1 MAAFSGFPLAIG
13 KDARIY
19 MAMDKGLCFLK
30 WGYHTGHF
38 QEAPL
43 DDAMFHMV
51 TSRAPKH
58 TSELWDAL
66 SYFGVESAAEL
77 KMLQEALA
85 QVMPFRVTDQGTCG
99 SLVQHGAH
107 VTWPCVFSHVC
118 EAKQVVDTW
127 GRVAPLDLLLSSM
140 AYASAA
146 GVSEVLAAG
155 GAQECLTVHL
165 LRQHAQPRR
174 LKSKCRVSLQL
185 LTLNKRTLKEADASV
200 TPPPTKRGKSTLAE
214 ASPISPEANTSAVTL
229 EAIGHSVEQASTRAT
244 TGVHAVRLPGDLC
257 KWPTDVPCTEK
268 FYSSRSSDK
277 AIGCPNPASI
287 MEPTYKRHFCI
298 SCRCHVG
305 GPVRKSHRNGPD
317 ITF

>member
-19 MAMDKGLCFLK
+19 MAMEKGLCFLQ

-51 TSRAPKH
+51 TSRAPKN

-77 KMLQEALA
+77 KTLQEALA

-99 SLVQHGAH
+99 SLVQHGARL
-107 VTWPCVFSHVC
+107 TWPCVFSHVC
-118 EAKQVVDTW
+118 EAKQVVNTW
-127 GRVAPLDLLLSSM
+127 GSLASLDFLLSSM

-174 LKSKCRVSLQL
+174 LKSKCQVSLQL
-185 LTLNKRTLKEADASV
+185 LTLNKLS
-200 TPPPTKRGKSTLAE
+200 L
-214 ASPISPEANTSAVTL
+214 IH
-229 EAIGHSVEQASTRAT
+229 I
-244 TGVHAVRLPGDLC
+244 
-257 KWPTDVPCTEK
+257 
-268 FYSSRSSDK
+268 
-277 AIGCPNPASI
+277 
-287 MEPTYKRHFCI
+287 
-298 SCRCHVG
+298 
-305 GPVRKSHRNGPD
+305 
-317 ITF
+317 